1 MVPRKRSAKVCGDP
15 SDFRAPA
22 IFQGV
27 IPSAPVCRLPPWLR
41 LEIRPECAALCVP
54 ARNRILAFRAP
65 QGPGKSLE
73 SDKIFPGCPSVVRMR
88 DRRFVILIKRLP
100 REEHDEGRRVLCPT
114 FVTFDE

>member
-1 MVPRKRSAKVCGDP
+1 MVPRKRSAKVCGDR

-41 LEIRPECAALCVP
+41 LEIRPECVALCAP

-65 QGPGKSLE
+65 QGPGESLE
-73 SDKIFPGCPSVVRMR
+73 ATKFSQAAPAS
-88 DRRFVILIKRLP
+88 
-100 REEHDEGRRVLCPT
+100 
-114 FVTFDE
+114 